1 MPRESISPL
10 VAIAIEE
17 FTPEQQTKL
26 NQSYDQLNEEWLT
39 AIADS
44 ESKQSQEL
52 AQMEANWKAEQ
63 EYYHDRFLYD
73 DRL

>member
-1 MPRESISPL
+1 MTRESISPL
-10 VAIAIEE
+10 VAIALEQ

-26 NQSYDQLNEEWLT
+26 NQWYDQLDEEWLT

-44 ESKQSQEL
+44 ESKQSHEL
-52 AQMEANWKAEQ
+52 AEMEANWKAEQ